1 MSRKVRIHLR
11 KVHREMQLLTLGKI
25 PGKNLA
31 KSRTTVRNQRNHY
44 FSSLF
49 LLCRKI
55 ETVAENAAE
64 LLGEILYET
73 PPEDPY
79 TKEDLRNNNFS
90 TRTTIEQPEIR
101 TIQPT
106 NSDSVENM
114 SWYDTIP

>member
-1 MSRKVRIHLR
+1 MENT
-11 KVHREMQLLTLGKI
+11 REESCEIKENSAEPKKPLFQQPISPMQE
-25 PGKNLA
+25 N
-31 KSRTTVRNQRNHY
+31 R
-44 FSSLF
+44 
-49 LLCRKI
+49 
-55 ETVAENAAE
+55 TVAENAAE